1 MCIIDNCIGYIGG
14 MNVADR
20 YIDGGKSFDH
30 WRDTHLRITGP
41 AVAALQFSF
50 AVDWSF
56 TKGSLIEN
64 DIPIVCRDASPG
76 KNAVA
81 DVCAQLI
88 TSGPTSQFANVGMA
102 FHHAIAS
109 ARRRVYIQTP
119 YFLPTEG
126 LLRALQVAA
135 LAHVDVRIM
144 MPAKS
149 DSWMLTHASKSY
161 ISECLRS
168 GIKIYLYNTGMLH
181 SKMMIVD
188 DELVSVGSTNFDFRS
203 F

>member
-1 MCIIDNCIGYIGG
+1 MKVRVLYDHVGSIGVKNKFFKALKDSGVECQPFLKVTFPELATHINWRNHRKMCIIDNCIGYIGG

-88 TSGPTSQFANVGMA
+88 TSGPTSQFANVGM
-102 FHHAIAS
+102 
-109 ARRRVYIQTP
+109 P
-119 YFLPTEG
+119 
-126 LLRALQVAA
+126 
-135 LAHVDVRIM
+135 
-144 MPAKS
+144 
-149 DSWMLTHASKSY
+149 
-161 ISECLRS
+161 
-168 GIKIYLYNTGMLH
+168 
-181 SKMMIVD
+181 
-188 DELVSVGSTNFDFRS
+188 
-203 F
+203 